1 MELPNLNGVA
11 DAANVSQKGTGNF
24 TADYINWARTLQDIR
39 DHAPGWMPECVE
51 DDHGKTCHT
60 APDGSKYLLLR
71 FIHIDGAQTTCIPHA
86 LMDARMKPLAGDMV
100 GARDIADGFVRGACK
115 AGAALFGY
123 AWQMW
128 SKDDPMERN
137 DEALQ
142 HNRRKDTPKP
152 KPAAIER
159 EPQEEQERDPLE
171 EVSAAAKEINEW
183 RDTECPLGKHRG
195 KTLGEIADDDASYL
209 QWMLGHIEPKTEQ
222 LAKAFKAAEKAF
234 QDNGKQEFGLVG

>member
-1 MELPNLNGVA
+1 MELPNLSGVA
-11 DAANVSQKGTGNF
+11 DAANVSQKGAGNF

-60 APDGSKYLLLR
+60 APDGSKYLLIR

-86 LMDARMKPLAGDMV
+86 IMDNKMRPILGDSV
-100 GARDIADGFVRGACK
+100 SARDIADGFVRGACK

-137 DEALQ
+137 DEIQ
-142 HNRRKDTPKP
+142 PNRGDDSPKP
-152 KPAAIER
+152 KPSAKKV
-159 EPQEEQERDPLE
+159 QLTE
-171 EVSAAAKEINEW
+171 EVDVEEILEKVSAVAKEINEW
-183 RDTECPLGKHRG
+183 RAVECPLGKHRG
-195 KTLGEIADDDASYL
+195 KSLGEIADNDESYFR
-209 QWMLGHIEPKTEQ
+209 WMLGHIEPKTEE
-222 LAKAFKAAEKAF
+222 LAKAFAAAEKAF
-234 QDNGKQEFGLVG
+234 QDNGKQEFNLVG